1 MSKVHTVATWTA
13 ELTKE
18 PFAVQFQASQIVRAT
33 AFLCQRVAMQ
43 KAPVDTGFLRSSIT
57 VGRIGGGRLRP
68 GDMDAQVGPE
78 AAYGAYVEYGTPNH
92 PEPQQYMTP
101 AAEQAGEWFVN
112 AMAKNVGIR

>member
-1 MSKVHTVATWTA
+1 VSKVHTVATWTA

-18 PFAVQFQASQIVRAT
+18 PFVVQFQASEVVRGA

-78 AAYGAYVEYGTPNH
+78 AEYGGYVEYGTSNAGAQP
-92 PEPQQYMTP
+92 YMTP

-112 AMAKNVGIR
+112 AMARNVGIK